1 MLRRA
6 FHAMGTEVE
15 LLLDAEP
22 SAESEVA
29 FARAEREF
37 ERLEAMLSRFRSDSQ
52 LSALNRS
59 GVLDA
64 GPDLVAVTRL
74 AVEARERTDGLF
86 DPTVHD
92 ALVAAGYDRTF
103 DEVLPEGDTQPAK
116 ACRGEVRIEGSRIEL
131 EPGFRLDLGGIAKG
145 YAVDRALA
153 QLSPAG
159 PCLVNAGGDLAGG
172 GRLWPVGVETA
183 DGEITLGLENGALAT
198 SGRDRRRWQRN
209 GHERHHLIDPA
220 TGMSAEG
227 EFLRVTVLAPTAV
240 DAEVLAKAAFL
251 GAPVDTPAVFVT
263 TDGRT
268 LLTGGIG

>member
-22 SAESEVA
+22 SAESELA
-29 FARAEREF
+29 FAHAEREF
-37 ERLEAMLSRFRSDSQ
+37 ERLEALLSRFRPDSQ
-52 LSALNRS
+52 LSALNRR

-64 GPDLVAVTRL
+64 GPDLVEVTRL
-74 AVEARERTDGLF
+74 AVAARERTGGLF

-103 DEVLPEGDTQPAK
+103 DEVLPEGDAQPAK
-116 ACRGEVRIEGSRIEL
+116 ACGGEVRIEGSRIEL

-145 YAVDRALA
+145 YAVDRALG

-159 PCLVNAGGDLAGG
+159 PCLVNAGGDLAGL

-183 DGEITLGLENGALAT
+183 DGELTLGLENGALAT

-209 GHERHHLIDPA
+209 GRELHHLIDPA
-220 TGMSAEG
+220 TGRSAG
-227 EFLRVTVLAPTAV
+227 GNFLRVTVLAPTAV

-251 GAPVDTPAVFVT
+251 GATMDTPAVFVT

>member
-29 FARAEREF
+29 FAHAEREF
-37 ERLEAMLSRFRSDSQ
+37 ERLEAMLSRFRPDSQ

-74 AVEARERTDGLF
+74 AVEARERTGGLF

-103 DEVLPEGDTQPAK
+103 DEVLPEGNAQPVK
-116 ACRGEVRIEGSRIEL
+116 ACRGEVKSKGLSGDDRW
-131 EPGFRLDLGGIAKG
+131 FFIADCMDK
-145 YAVDRALA
+145 
-153 QLSPAG
+153 S
-159 PCLVNAGGDLAGG
+159 
-172 GRLWPVGVETA
+172 
-183 DGEITLGLENGALAT
+183 
-198 SGRDRRRWQRN
+198 
-209 GHERHHLIDPA
+209 
-220 TGMSAEG
+220 
-227 EFLRVTVLAPTAV
+227 
-240 DAEVLAKAAFL
+240 
-251 GAPVDTPAVFVT
+251 
-263 TDGRT
+263 
-268 LLTGGIG
+268 